1 MNESISFK
9 LVKLLWLTHTIKF
22 YRIIMV
28 NIINKV
34 IRKSK
39 KEYKRCNKILKI
51 CKFYFYIIV
60 INVVKLFGKDNK

>member
-1 MNESISFK
+1 
-9 LVKLLWLTHTIKF
+9 
-22 YRIIMV
+22 MV